1 MELELCKET
10 YSCYD
15 ALPPFVETR
24 EQSTETIVPD
34 YCPDIAR
41 IVESSGCLFLHSR
54 EIADG
59 RVSVSGTLRVTL
71 LYIADGSGGLKSFEY
86 SLPVEETLESR
97 LRDGCKEIC
106 LDGAVTALE
115 VRALNPR
122 KLTTRAAIELR
133 ATPYCAAQ
141 ITVCGEI
148 AEQSDHSVETLVE
161 TQNASLIC
169 ALRHKDFVF
178 SDELLLSG
186 SKESAAELLRET
198 VKLRTTECRP
208 LGGKVILKGLACID
222 LLYLSENGTL
232 CRAGAELPFS
242 QIVEGI
248 EEADENISAET
259 LLRLTGAE
267 FRIGG
272 EGGNDPRIV
281 SVKLFLHA
289 CVLLRRQVTLR
300 CITDLYSTS
309 HELSPQMQTMEL
321 CGGAESVTQEQ
332 NVREQIETGVE
343 PASVLC
349 AEVSFSGVTMVQE
362 EGAALPRATAV
373 IRVLYLDEGGAPLM
387 VERRTDVS
395 ARVAVPKGS
404 TAVVRSVTAGEVGTA
419 VASGGIEVRFP
430 VTFTLACAGMCRC
443 VCLTSLK
450 AEPLQESGGEMPSLV
465 LRTLQPEQK
474 LWDLAKLYRTT
485 VADILAANE
494 LTSAADAPT
503 GEMLL
508 IPRRR

>member
-15 ALPPFVETR
+15 ALPPFIETR

-41 IVESSGCLFLHSR
+41 IVEGSGCLFLRSR
-54 EIADG
+54 EIVDG

-86 SLPVEETLESR
+86 SLPVEETLEGR
-97 LRDGCKEIC
+97 LREGCKEVC
-106 LDGAVTALE
+106 LDGAVTSLE

-122 KLTTRAAIELR
+122 KLTTRAALELR

-141 ITVCGEI
+141 ITVCGEV
-148 AEQSDHSVETLVE
+148 AGQSDYGVETLVE
-161 TQNASLIC
+161 MQNASLIC

-178 SDELLLSG
+178 ADELLLSG
-186 SKESAAELLRET
+186 SRESAAELLREN
-198 VKLRTTECRP
+198 VKLRTTECRL
-208 LGGKVILKGLACID
+208 LGGKVILKGLACVD
-222 LLYLSENGTL
+222 LLYLSEGGNL
-232 CRAGAELPFS
+232 CRAEAELPFS
-242 QIVEGI
+242 QIVEGV
-248 EEADENISAET
+248 EETDENTTAEAA
-259 LLRLTGAE
+259 LRLTGAE

-272 EGGNDPRIV
+272 EDGNDPRTV

-309 HELSPQMQTMEL
+309 HELTPQLQTMEL

-387 VERRTDVS
+387 VERRAEVS
-395 ARVAVPKGS
+395 ARIAVPKGC
-404 TAVVRSVTAGEVGTA
+404 TAAMRGVTAGEVSA
-419 VASGGIEVRFP
+419 AAASGGIEVRFP
-430 VTFTLACAGMCRC
+430 VTFTLACTGVCRC

-450 AEPLQESGGEMPSLV
+450 AEPLQAGGGDAPSLV
-465 LRTLQPEQK
+465 LRALRPEQK
-474 LWDLAKLYRTT
+474 LWDLAKTYRTT
-485 VADILAANE
+485 VGDILAANE
-494 LTSAADAPT
+494 LASAADAPT

>member
-24 EQSTETIVPD
+24 EQSAETIIPD

-54 EIADG
+54 EITDG

-97 LRDGCKEIC
+97 LREGCKELC
-106 LDGAVTALE
+106 LDGTVVSLE
-115 VRALNPR
+115 VRVLNPR
-122 KLTTRAAIELR
+122 KLTTHAVVELR
-133 ATPYCAAQ
+133 AAPYCAAQ
-141 ITVCGEI
+141 ITVCGEV
-148 AEQSDHSVETLVE
+148 AGASNYGVETLVE

-169 ALRHKDFVF
+169 ALQHKDFVF

-186 SKESAAELLRET
+186 SKESAAELLHET
-198 VKLRTTECRP
+198 VKLRTTECRL
-208 LGGKVILKGLACID
+208 LGGKVILKGLACVD
-222 LLYLSENGTL
+222 LLYLSESGTL

-248 EEADENISAET
+248 EEADENTSAEAH
-259 LLRLTGAE
+259 LRLTGAE

-272 EGGNDPRIV
+272 EDGSDPRSI

-289 CVLLRRQVTLR
+289 CVLLRRRVTLR

-309 HELSPQMQTMEL
+309 HELAPQMQAMEL
-321 CGGAESVTQEQ
+321 CGEAEAVTQEQ

-343 PASVLC
+343 PVRILC
-349 AEVSFSGVTMVQE
+349 AEVSFGGVTMVQE
-362 EGAALPRATAV
+362 EGAALPRAAAV

-387 VERRTDVS
+387 VERRTEIS
-395 ARVAVPKGS
+395 ARIAVPKGC
-404 TAVVRSVTAGEVGTA
+404 TAAVRGVTAGEVSA
-419 VASGGIEVRFP
+419 AAAADGIEVRFP
-430 VTFTLACAGMCRC
+430 VIFTLVCTGVCRC
-443 VCLTSLK
+443 VCLMSLK
-450 AEPLQESGGEMPSLV
+450 AEPLQESGGETPSLV
-465 LRTLQPEQK
+465 LRALRPEQR
-474 LWDLAKLYRTT
+474 LWDLAKSCRTT

-494 LTSAADAPT
+494 LASEADAPA

-508 IPRRR
+508 IPRR

>member
-15 ALPPFVETR
+15 ALPPFIETR

-41 IVESSGCLFLHSR
+41 IVEGSGCLFLRSR
-54 EIADG
+54 EIVDG

-71 LYIADGSGGLKSFEY
+71 LYIADGNGGLKSFEY
-86 SLPVEETLESR
+86 SLPVEETLEGR
-97 LRDGCKEIC
+97 LREGCREVCIDGT
-106 LDGAVTALE
+106 VTSLE

-122 KLTTRAAIELR
+122 KLMTRAALELT

-148 AEQSDHSVETLVE
+148 AGQKEYGVETLVE
-161 TQNASLIC
+161 TQNISFLR
-169 ALRHKDFVF
+169 ALQHKDFMF

-186 SKESAAELLRET
+186 SRESAAELLRES
-198 VKLRTTECRP
+198 VKLRTTECRL
-208 LGGKVILKGLACID
+208 LGGKVILKGLACVD
-222 LLYLSENGTL
+222 VLYLSENGTI
-232 CRAGAELPFS
+232 CRTGAELPFS

-248 EEADENISAET
+248 EGADENTSAEA

-272 EGGNDPRIV
+272 EDGDDPRTI

-289 CVLLRRQVTLR
+289 CVLLRQQAAVR
-300 CITDLYSTS
+300 CIADLYSTT
-309 HELSPQMQTMEL
+309 HELSVQMQTLEL
-321 CGGAESVTQEQ
+321 CSGAETVSQEQ

-349 AEVSFSGVTMVQE
+349 AEVSFGSVTMAQE
-362 EGAALPRATAV
+362 EETALPHSTAV

-387 VERRTDVS
+387 AERRTEVT
-395 ARVAVPKGS
+395 ARVAVPKGC
-404 TAVVRSVTAGEVGTA
+404 TASVRSVTAGEVSA
-419 VASGGIEVRFP
+419 AAAADGIEVRFP
-430 VTFTLACAGMCRC
+430 VTFVLSCTSVCRSMCP
-443 VCLTSLK
+443 VTLK
-450 AEPLQESGGEMPSLV
+450 AEPMQEHSGETPSLV
-465 LRTLQPEQK
+465 LRAMRPGQK
-474 LWDLAKLYRTT
+474 LWDLAKMYCTT

-494 LTSAADAPT
+494 LSSESDTAV
-503 GEMLL
+503 GGILL

>member
-54 EIADG
+54 EITDG

-133 ATPYCAAQ
+133 ATPYCTAQ

-148 AEQSDHSVETLVE
+148 AEQSDHGVETLVE

-343 PASVLC
+343 PAGVLC

-395 ARVAVPKGS
+395 ARVPVPKGS
-404 TAVVRSVTAGEVGTA
+404 TAVVCSVTAGEVGTA